1 MVMYMIELKSIIVLF
16 VNILKSEQVDSG
28 RPDLAVMKPFEYKFC
43 THTPNSLNQNT
54 VLIGY
59 SVLIGHFSSMSTKL
73 LNERNKNL
81 PWMLILE
88 TCFISTYIISG
99 HYHNITDLVLKMA
112 LNTNNSILCIPNK
125 TSGIKS
131 LYAQISQK
139 LKFKDFFCHRIISF
153 TLWEGHLFL
162 YTLFV
167 FQW

>member
-1 MVMYMIELKSIIVLF
+1 MKIYSLQIV
-16 VNILKSEQVDSG
+16 VSKHITD
-28 RPDLAVMKPFEYKFC
+28 DWFC
-43 THTPNSLNQNT
+43 
-54 VLIGY
+54 Y
-59 SVLIGHFSSMSTKL
+59 WF
-73 LNERNKNL
+73 
-81 PWMLILE
+81 
-88 TCFISTYIISG
+88 Y
-99 HYHNITDLVLKMA
+99 NITDLVLKMA